1 MTSDLRLM
9 DRFRAGL
16 YALPITV
23 FAILAFVVFMLL
35 IFIVGIASRKWDP
48 GFELSQQ
55 GNVVFTAIF
64 GGAMAVGSTVG
75 EHSRRKKFVGAQ
87 DRAAYHRAVDREV
100 LPDSG
105 IPMHWREQL
114 LTEIADRSGSLFGAI
129 VFAVAFGFVIAAMIV
144 RGGEWP
150 LVVAAIA
157 AYGAVATIL
166 FLQVRRSKKVE
177 RMYAASSPR
186 RMEGAQRRR

>member
-1 MTSDLRLM
+1 MASDARLI
-9 DRFRAGL
+9 DRFRMGL
-16 YALPITV
+16 YALPLPA
-23 FAILAFVVFMLL
+23 FALLAFV
-35 IFIVGIASRKWDP
+35 IVVPLMRITGLATRTWDP

-55 GNVVFTAIF
+55 GSVAFTAIF
-64 GGAMAVGSTVG
+64 GAAVVVGITVG
-75 EHSRRKKFVGAQ
+75 EHSRRKRFDGAQ
-87 DRAAYHRAVDREV
+87 DRAAYQHAVDREV

-114 LTEIADRSGSLFGAI
+114 LTEIADRSGSLFGANA
-129 VFAVAFGFVIAAMIV
+129 FAVAFGFVIAAMTV

-157 AYGAVATIL
+157 AYGAVVSVL

-186 RMEGAQRRR
+186 RVEGAR

>member
-1 MTSDLRLM
+1 MTSDTRLI
-9 DRFRAGL
+9 DSFRTRL
-16 YALPITV
+16 YALPIPV
-23 FAILAFVVFMLL
+23 FAILAFVVFGLLMLV
-35 IFIVGIASRKWDP
+35 VGLATRTWDP
-48 GFELSQQ
+48 GIELSQQ
-55 GNVVFTAIF
+55 GSVVSAAIF
-64 GGAMAVGSTVG
+64 GAVMAVGITAG
-75 EHSRRKKFVGAQ
+75 ENSRRKKFVGAQ
-87 DRAAYHRAVDREV
+87 DRAAYQRAVDREV

-129 VFAVAFGFVIAAMIV
+129 AFAVAFGFVIAAMIV

-157 AYGAVATIL
+157 AYGAVVSIL

-186 RMEGAQRRR
+186 HMEGAR

>member
-1 MTSDLRLM
+1 MTSDLRLI
-9 DRFRAGL
+9 DRFRVGL
-16 YALPITV
+16 YALPLPA
-23 FAILAFVVFMLL
+23 FALLAFV
-35 IFIVGIASRKWDP
+35 IVVPLMRIAGLATRKWDP
-48 GFELSQQ
+48 GIELSQQ
-55 GNVVFTAIF
+55 GSVAFTAIF
-64 GGAMAVGSTVG
+64 GAAVVVGITVG

-87 DRAAYHRAVDREV
+87 DRAAYHRAVDREI

-129 VFAVAFGFVIAAMIV
+129 AFAVAFGFVIAAMIV

-157 AYGAVATIL
+157 AYGVMVTVL
-166 FLQVRRSKKVE
+166 LLQVRRSKKVE

-186 RMEGAQRRR
+186 RVEGAR

>member
-1 MTSDLRLM
+1 MTSDTRLI
-9 DRFRAGL
+9 DSFRTRL
-16 YALPITV
+16 YALPIPV
-23 FAILAFVVFMLL
+23 FAILAFVVFGLLMLV
-35 IFIVGIASRKWDP
+35 VGLATRTWDP
-48 GFELSQQ
+48 GIELSQQ
-55 GNVVFTAIF
+55 GSVVSAAIF
-64 GGAMAVGSTVG
+64 GAVMAVGITAG
-75 EHSRRKKFVGAQ
+75 ENSRRKKFVGAQ
-87 DRAAYHRAVDREV
+87 DRAAYQRAVDREV

-129 VFAVAFGFVIAAMIV
+129 AFAVAFGFVIAAMIV

-157 AYGAVATIL
+157 AYGVMVTVL
-166 FLQVRRSKKVE
+166 LLQVRRSKKVE

-186 RMEGAQRRR
+186 HMEGAR